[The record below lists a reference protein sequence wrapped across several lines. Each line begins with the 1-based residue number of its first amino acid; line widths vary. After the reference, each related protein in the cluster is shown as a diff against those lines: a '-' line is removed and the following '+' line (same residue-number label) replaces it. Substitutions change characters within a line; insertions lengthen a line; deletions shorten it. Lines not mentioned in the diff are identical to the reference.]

1 VIVSPD
7 DYASLRNCRRIN
19 VVGTSGSG
27 KSTFARQLAMILQL
41 PHIEMDA
48 LFWKPD
54 WQESPN
60 EEFFARIEEVTNQE
74 EWVLDGNYTR
84 TTPIKW
90 RRVEM
95 VIWLDMSFPRTLSRV
110 TKRAFHRSISQQE
123 IWPGTGNRETLRK
136 ALFSRDSI
144 ILWMLT
150 SYRQNRQ
157 KFLETMNSP
166 DYELV
171 SFVHLTTPSE
181 VQQFLEV
188 LSTDTELH
196 DRE

>member
-1 VIVSPD
+1 MIVSPD

-54 WQESPN
+54 WLESSD
-60 EEFFARIEEVTNQE
+60 EEFFARIEDVTNQE

-95 VIWLDMSFPRTLSRV
+95 VIWLDMSFPRTFSRV

-150 SYRQNRQ
+150 SYRRNRQ
-157 KFLETMNSP
+157 KYLETMNSP
-166 DYELV
+166 DYKQI
-171 SFVHLTTPSE
+171 SFVHLTTPGE
-181 VQQFLEV
+181 VNQFLEV
-188 LSTDTELH
+188 LSTDIELQ
-196 DRE
+196 D